1 MNRHARLDE
10 HQNDVA
16 ARVLEHEAQH
26 RTHLVIHLSGAHA
39 YGFPSTDSDLDLK
52 AVHIEP
58 TRNLLRLNP
67 PKLVFNRLEVIDDV
81 EIDYTSNELSKCVA
95 NLLSGDGNMLERVL
109 STTPMETHPALD
121 ELSELARGAI
131 SKRFERHYNGFAHS
145 QHARLKEA
153 SEPTAKKLLY
163 VLRTALTGTHLLLEG
178 ECNPDLTD
186 LYGRY
191 GFPEVEELIEIKQAE
206 ERGAL
211 PKPWRPK
218 VPELVERAFGSLDEA
233 TRRSPLPDEAP
244 NRDRLEDWLLETRKQ
259 TW

>member
-1 MNRHARLDE
+1 MNRHPRLDA

-16 ARVLEHEAQH
+16 ERVVAEEGHH
-26 RTHLVIHLSGAHA
+26 RTHLVVHLSGAHA
-39 YGFPSTDSDLDLK
+39 YGFPSSDSDLDLK

-67 PKLVFNRLEVIDDV
+67 PKLVSNRLEVIDGV
-81 EIDYTSNELSKCVA
+81 EIDYTSNELSKCVS

-109 STTPMETHPALD
+109 STTPMEAHPALG
-121 ELSELARGAI
+121 ELAELARGAI
-131 SKRFERHYNGFAHS
+131 SKRFERHYRGFAHS
-145 QHARLKEA
+145 QHLRLKEA
-153 SEPTAKKLLY
+153 AEPTAKKLLY

-178 ECNPDLTD
+178 ECNPDMTD
-186 LYGRY
+186 LYERY
-191 GFPEVEELIEIKQAE
+191 GFPEFEELIEIKQGE

-218 VPELVERAFGSLDEA
+218 VPELVERAFGCLDEA